1 MQIIALHVE
10 NTETRNHRKA
20 NLSCVMWNITG
31 IKYADQI
38 GLKMNETLM
47 TEALLYNSHLW
58 LVSLYKSYSFL
69 LRVFLSLPFNVSV
82 LYGSPVMTLA
92 VNRL

>member
-58 LVSLYKSYSFL
+58 FVSLYKSYSFL
-69 LRVFLSLPFNVSV
+69 LFLSSPFNVSV

-92 VNRL
+92 VTRL